1 MHRKEWDIM
10 SIRGVDNRC
19 AGGLEIGTWR
29 KERVG
34 MNIEY
39 LLYSTMS
46 TDLSLLTPSLACFT
60 GRLARMPHRKW
71 RSTKQQPSRAGSGH
85 QISCCLV
92 SIHFLCNISPPDIF
106 FLSGDAIALSFK
118 QKMENRAQWVTNACA
133 AHSAHCIAFQRL
145 TFDTVLR

>member
-85 QISCCLV
+85 HISCCLV
-92 SIHFLCNISPPDIF
+92 SLHFLCDI
-106 FLSGDAIALSFK
+106 LSSRPVGPARSMQNESNALQFW
-118 QKMENRAQWVTNACA
+118 MMPAC
-133 AHSAHCIAFQRL
+133 L
-145 TFDTVLR
+145 